1 MLQELR
7 NERVKKILYFFFFF
21 IFILILRLLYLQ
33 LARESLFTKLGQN
46 NFLKMEVISPPRG
59 NLLDCNGILLAAN
72 RPVFNLYWQGLGA
85 NKFSNEQKDILKKIE
100 EILHLDFTVDFQ
112 INYILSAEKNG
123 KRILLKSD
131 ITFDE
136 LCCISEQCSG
146 CGSLV
151 IENKFKRIYP
161 YNSFACHILGYLSKQ
176 EEESTTYGLYGVEK
190 QFQGDLK
197 GERGYVV
204 NIINSKGRKLDQL
217 DFQNPKA
224 GTDLILT
231 LDFNIQS
238 IAESLFT
245 QDQAGAFLIID
256 PESGA
261 IKAFVSFPDF
271 DPNFFLN
278 PISSEDWENKFSYN
292 NPLLNRVTNAT
303 YPPASLFKLITFT
316 AGLEEGLI
324 NKDTQFF
331 CGGSIKFCNRRYHC
345 NRRAGHGLLDSKMAL
360 AYSCNIPCFDIAQKL
375 KIDQFAEY
383 AFRFG
388 LGNKTG
394 FLLPEKTGLVP
405 TSMWK
410 IVVKG
415 EPWWKGETLS
425 VAIGQ
430 GYTLVTPLQLV
441 RMVAAICS
449 GYLVK
454 PRIVLQENVER
465 VPLQISESTLNFLRL
480 AMKEVASVG
489 SAAGLGRIKDFE
501 VFAKTGTAQTSSLR
515 RERLYKKQLEHAW
528 LAGFFSYKGQKP
540 MAMVVLVENVG
551 SSTPARKIMEKFLTV
566 YGKLLAKNAEQ
577 TESANV

>member
-1 MLQELR
+1 
-7 NERVKKILYFFFFF
+7 
-21 IFILILRLLYLQ
+21 
-33 LARESLFTKLGQN
+33 
-46 NFLKMEVISPPRG
+46 MEVISPPRG

-72 RPVFNLYWQGLGA
+72 RPVFDLHWQGLGS
-85 NKFSNEQKDILKKIE
+85 NKFSEEQKEILKKIE
-100 EILHLDFTVDFQ
+100 NILHLDFTVDSK
-112 INYILSAEKNG
+112 INYILAAEKNS
-123 KRILLKSD
+123 KRILIKSD
-131 ITFDE
+131 LTFDE
-136 LCCISEQCSG
+136 LCCVSEQCSG
-146 CGSLV
+146 CGNLV

-161 YNSFACHILGYLSKQ
+161 YSSFACHILGYLSKQ
-176 EEESTTYGLYGVEK
+176 EEEATTHGLYGVEK

-204 NIINSKGRKLDQL
+204 NIINSKGRKLNQL
-217 DFQNPKA
+217 DFHNPKA

-245 QDQAGAFLIID
+245 QEQAGAFLIMD
-256 PESGA
+256 PENGA

-271 DPNFFLN
+271 DPNIFLN

-303 YPPASLFKLITFT
+303 YPPASLFKLVTYA
-316 AGLEEGLI
+316 AGLEEKI
-324 NKDTQFF
+324 IDKDTTFVCHGHTKF
-331 CGGSIKFCNRRYHC
+331 CGRKYHC
-345 NRRAGHGLLDSKMAL
+345 IRRLGHGSVDTKMAL
-360 AYSCNIPCFDIAQKL
+360 AYSCNIPCFNIARKL

-405 TSMWK
+405 TVMWK
-410 IVVKG
+410 AVVKG
-415 EPWWKGETLS
+415 EHWWKGDTLS

-430 GYTLVTPLQLV
+430 GYILVTPLQLV
-441 RMVAAICS
+441 RMVSAICN
-449 GYLVK
+449 GHLVK
-454 PRIVLQENVER
+454 PRIVLQEDVEK
-465 VPLQISESTLNFLRL
+465 VPLQISESTLKFLRL
-480 AMKEVASVG
+480 AMKEVASIG
-489 SAAGLGRIKDFE
+489 SAAGLGQIKDFE

-540 MAMVVLVENVG
+540 LAMVVLVENVG

-566 YGKLLAKNAEQ
+566 YGKLLTKSAEQ
-577 TESANV
+577 AESANV